1 MEQIVAH
8 ISRLDGEA
16 LAHAFLEDM
25 ALCAAW
31 LESQQKNPLELAK
44 YPNINA
50 QLDAWVSCADPVWAH
65 EHTAGSRQQ
74 PLLRIYVNELIRGK
88 ISQMGRDELD
98 FLYFAWVLSERSEK
112 EGLFERSL
120 ECLRPF
126 VHQLEKLR
134 ASTSLCPGLPQ
145 LSAAVAHFSI
155 EDLKQAEARDVK
167 LFGGIDAPVRGPVL
181 MYTGDAKIIGDIP
194 EDCAVVIEEGSC
206 YVRGDVHGKL
216 ATTRNAEIL
225 GAVSGVVITRRGHIR
240 AGKALHPA
248 RIISKEG
255 GVNLLWAES
264 PKLVFAANEL
274 HIARGAIGGRY
285 RAHEIAF
292 EGPIQ
297 GGEVQVSG
305 KCTGSHFEATDER
318 PLAIVLRRS
327 LSCKDY
333 GEVMMHESTRLLT
346 AAMHVRQRIHHLRGL
361 MDLTDREADEYA
373 GNVIRFILGS
383 ESQVAQRTQNLQQV
397 QRSIAYIDRL
407 EITLDALVKAIEDQL
422 DLDSENNDAAS
433 SDSAR
438 VDMRIMVEDL
448 ESDLGMLVAEG
459 PVPREVL
466 DYREVVTRAAKETQ
480 RAFVTEHQIIF
491 ALQSLLKLRDTLMDK
506 REELESLQ
514 LPENEIHLDGS
525 DHAAVLEKAKQNRA
539 RIEVLARLLAMAHR
553 GNGNDQFRR
562 LCSDRY
568 VKLMQ
573 RNIEHRKAR
582 VIEFATQVRKL
593 ENDITAIR
601 TKLWREYRVSL
612 PRHVVENMPD
622 LRPTV
627 TGSFSNNVRVL
638 AWPHLLESKI
648 SEPGAA
654 FLSVDTEGAVLA
666 MERTEDAVIRPAGQ
680 DPSDAR
686 RKKNRG
692 RRP

>member
-8 ISRLDGEA
+8 ISRLEGEA

-31 LESQQKNPLELAK
+31 LESQQNSPAELAK
-44 YPNINA
+44 YPNINS
-50 QLDAWVSCADPVWAH
+50 QLDAWVATAEPSWLA

-88 ISQMGRDELD
+88 ISQMARDELD

-134 ASTSLCPGLPQ
+134 AGTTLCPGLPQ
-145 LSAAVAHFSI
+145 LAAAVAHFSV
-155 EDLKQAEARDVK
+155 EDLKGAEARDVR

-181 MYTGDAKIIGDIP
+181 MHTGEAKIIGDIP
-194 EDCAVVIEEGSC
+194 EDCAVVVEEGSC

-216 ATTRNAEIL
+216 ACTRNAEIL
-225 GAVSGVVITRRGHIR
+225 GTISGVVITRRGHVR
-240 AGKALHPA
+240 GCKAVHPA

-255 GVNLLWAES
+255 GVSLLWAES
-264 PKLVFAANEL
+264 PRLVFAANEVNV
-274 HIARGAIGGRY
+274 ARGAIGGRF
-285 RAHEIAF
+285 RAHDITF
-292 EGPIQ
+292 EGPVQ
-297 GGEVQVSG
+297 GGEIQVSG
-305 KCTGSHFEATDER
+305 KCVSPYLESTDER
-318 PLAIVLRRS
+318 PLSVVLRRS

-333 GEVMMHESTRLLT
+333 GEVLTHESTRMLT

-361 MDLTDREADEYA
+361 MDLTDHEADEYA
-373 GNVIRFILGS
+373 GSVIRFILGS
-383 ESQVAQRTQNLQQV
+383 ESQTAQRAQNMQQI

-407 EITLDALVKAIEDQL
+407 DIAVDALVKAIEDQL
-422 DLDSENNDAAS
+422 DLDNDQ
-433 SDSAR
+433 SDSASVDAAR
-438 VDMRIMVEDL
+438 VDIRIMVEDL
-448 ESDLGMLVAEG
+448 ESDLGLLVAEG

-491 ALQSLLKLRDTLMDK
+491 ALQSLLKLRDTLLDK

-514 LPENEIHLDGS
+514 SPDNEIQLDSS
-525 DHAAVLEKAKQNRA
+525 DQAAVLEKAKQNRA
-539 RIEVLARLLAMAHR
+539 RIEVLAKLLAMAHR

-593 ENDITAIR
+593 ENDIATIR
-601 TKLWREYRVSL
+601 GKLWREYRVSL
-612 PRHVVENMPD
+612 PRHVVEMMPAVF
-622 LRPTV
+622 PSV
-627 TGSFSNNVRVL
+627 QAAFSKDVRVL
-638 AWPHLLESKI
+638 AWPHLLETKMA
-648 SEPGAA
+648 EPGSAYV
-654 FLSVDTEGAVLA
+654 SVDSEGATLLL
-666 MERTEDAVIRPAGQ
+666 ERTEDAVIRLANQESRDG
-680 DPSDAR
+680 R

-692 RRP
+692 RR